1 MTYIQEV
8 VPALSGTHIVRQSS
22 IAQNHFSSAFQ

>member
-8 VPALSGTHIVRQSS
+8 VPGTHIVRQSS